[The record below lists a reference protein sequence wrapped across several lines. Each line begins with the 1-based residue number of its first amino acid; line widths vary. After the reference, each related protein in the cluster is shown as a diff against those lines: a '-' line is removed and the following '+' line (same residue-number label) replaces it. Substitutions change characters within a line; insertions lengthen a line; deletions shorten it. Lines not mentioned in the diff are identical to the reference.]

1 MTEDQQEPK
10 FLKPQYIIINTR
22 NGMYG
27 EQTRRFTVREEA
39 VNVFNALEI
48 DFRNSASYK
57 PPFTFML
64 VEILAEFT
72 EAN

>member
-1 MTEDQQEPK
+1 MTENQYEPK

-22 NGMYG
+22 NGMYR
-27 EQTRRFTVREEA
+27 EQTQRFTDREEA
-39 VNVFNALEI
+39 VNVFNSLEI
-48 DFRNSASYK
+48 DFRNSAGYK

-72 EAN
+72 EVN